1 MMKRLWIIGACFLA
15 IALVGCKG
23 TTYSKLLKEEK
34 KQIKNYISSQG
45 IRVLDEMP
53 EVWGEKDYY
62 AIPGYDNIY
71 IHIITDEMDST
82 SKPAE
87 LGAEIVLRY
96 KKYSLKAYSDTIRYW
111 TTDDGGAPI
120 EFQLGNSAD
129 PFYCAGWTLAIQTM
143 KYSGGHCYLICPS
156 KLGFVEDNSS
166 VTPYG
171 YELKFKIKN
180 H

>member
-15 IALVGCKG
+15 IVLVGCKG

-82 SKPAE
+82 SNPAE

>member
-1 MMKRLWIIGACFLA
+1 MMKRLWIIGASFLA
-15 IALVGCKG
+15 IILVGCKG
-23 TTYSKLLKEEK
+23 TTYSKLLKDEK
-34 KQIKNYISSQG
+34 NLIKNYISDHG

-53 EVWGEKDYY
+53 EVWGENDYY

-71 IHIITDEMDST
+71 IHIITDEIDST

-87 LGAEIVLRY
+87 LGDKIVLRY
-96 KKYSLKAYSDTIRYW
+96 KKYSLKPYSDTIRYW
-111 TTDDGGAPI
+111 TTDDGGAPV
-120 EFQLGNSAD
+120 ELQLGNATD

-143 KYSGGHCYLICPS
+143 KYSGGHCHLICPS